1 MTPVDFLLVGL
12 SGLGFLIG
20 LYLGSWYLRRA
31 VRELQYGLAALE
43 DRLIREVK
51 RRAVRDRWDREENQD
66 VMDPAAAVAEMK
78 ARLGPGFLSPVEF
91 VKKKWGGRHGSE
103 PQ

>member
-1 MTPVDFLLVGL
+1 MTPVEFLLVGL
-12 SGLGFLIG
+12 SGASFLIG

-43 DRLIREVK
+43 DRLVREVK
-51 RRAVRDRWDREENQD
+51 RRAVRDRWDREGDQD
-66 VMDPAAAVAEMK
+66 LEPAAAVEEMK
-78 ARLGPGFLSPVEF
+78 RTLPPGFLSPVDF
-91 VKKKWGGRHGSE
+91 VKKKWGGRHGSQ